1 MVIPDLYDRTV
12 GIGKGEIAPIC
23 LLGVDELLVPA
34 PNKNPPLASAG
45 DGPGGSRKEGLTP
58 RILFAAL
65 LREQA
70 MCGRVKTFT
79 HRWRSGLALKD
90 LHVCT
95 PARIITSNKEFAFD
109 LAQGSG

>member
-1 MVIPDLYDRTV
+1 
-12 GIGKGEIAPIC
+12 
-23 LLGVDELLVPA
+23 VDELHMLA

-45 DGPGGSRKEGLTP
+45 DGPRGSRKEGLTQ
-58 RILFAAL
+58 RILFAAP

-95 PARIITSNKEFAFD
+95 PARIITSDNEFVFD
-109 LAQGSG
+109 LAQRSS